1 MVKLKKYKL
10 GELIDVRRG
19 ASLAGEYYST
29 EGELMRL
36 TLGHFDYQCGGF
48 KDNTSKDD
56 LYFTGAVKPE
66 FILNKGDII
75 TPLTEQTPGLLG
87 STAMIPESEK
97 YIQSQDVALITPD
110 ESKLGRNYCYY
121 LLPSKIVKQQLAAG
135 AQQTK
140 IRHTTPARIK
150 DLTVFIPDLPNQ
162 KAIGQL
168 LRDIDRKIALNREIN
183 RNLEAMARQL
193 YDYWFVQFDFPD
205 ENSKPYKSSGGKM
218 VRNEKLKRDIP
229 KGWKECTLHRY
240 IGRITNGLNPRQNFV
255 LGTGSNFYV
264 SIRSLE
270 GRDINWE
277 SCEKCDDSAL
287 AKINS
292 RSQLQ
297 CGDVIFSAIGTIG
310 RTYYIQEDPNNW
322 NISETSFAIRPSK
335 EIPSSFFYELLISPE
350 IQMQA
355 DKNAMGST
363 MRCLVMDALCKIPTM
378 DIPTNVVNK
387 FNNIIA
393 PIHNALYERNKEK
406 RNLYK
411 LREELL
417 PLLMNG
423 QVSVMPKEVNC
434 DLSDLGR

>member
-1 MVKLKKYKL
+1 
-10 GELIDVRRG
+10 
-19 ASLAGEYYST
+19 
-29 EGELMRL
+29 
-36 TLGHFDYQCGGF
+36 
-48 KDNTSKDD
+48 
-56 LYFTGAVKPE
+56 
-66 FILNKGDII
+66 
-75 TPLTEQTPGLLG
+75 
-87 STAMIPESEK
+87 
-97 YIQSQDVALITPD
+97 
-110 ESKLGRNYCYY
+110 
-121 LLPSKIVKQQLAAG
+121 
-135 AQQTK
+135 
-140 IRHTTPARIK
+140 
-150 DLTVFIPDLPNQ
+150 
-162 KAIGQL
+162 
-168 LRDIDRKIALNREIN
+168 
-183 RNLEAMARQL
+183 MARQL

-205 ENSKPYKSSGGKM
+205 ENGRPYKSSGGKM
-218 VRNEKLKRDIP
+218 VWNEKLKRDIP

-423 QVSVMPKEVNC
+423 QVSVMPPEVNC
-434 DLSDLGR
+434 DLYFARCHTFINFEYVILPLYTAEGFFKHSST

>member
-1 MVKLKKYKL
+1 MITPNPEMLDGRYL
-10 GELIDVRRG
+10 NAYLNS
-19 ASLAGEYYST
+19 SLAKEYFANNASGSGMRYS
-29 EGELMRL
+29 LPVDAIKNIL
-36 TLGHFDYQCGGF
+36 
-48 KDNTSKDD
+48 
-56 LYFTGAVKPE
+56 LY
-66 FILNKGDII
+66 
-75 TPLTEQTPGLLG
+75 
-87 STAMIPESEK
+87 
-97 YIQSQDVALITPD
+97 
-110 ESKLGRNYCYY
+110 
-121 LLPSKIVKQQLAAG
+121 LPSIEVQREIGKI
-135 AQQTK
+135 
-140 IRHTTPARIK
+140 
-150 DLTVFIPDLPNQ
+150 FS
-162 KAIGQL
+162 
-168 LRDIDRKIALNREIN
+168 DIDRKIALNREIN

-205 ENSKPYKSSGGKM
+205 ENGKPYKSSGGAM
-218 VRNEKLKRDIP
+218 VWNEKLKRDIP

-423 QVSVMPKEVNC
+423 QVSVMPPEINC
-434 DLSDLGR
+434 DLSHD

>member
-1 MVKLKKYKL
+1 MKLKDIAKYVTDKISSDAIDL
-10 GELIDVRRG
+10 DCYVTTDSLLQNKAGREVAVNLPPQVCTLTHFRQGDILIGNIRPYLKKIWMADIDGGCNADVLVIRAKDGHSPSFIYALLLQDAFYEYAMKGAKGSKMPRG
-19 ASLAGEYYST
+19 DKDQIMRYEIPTLSST
-29 EGELMRL
+29 EESIGKFIVDIRDKIILL
-36 TLGHFDYQCGGF
+36 TQ
-48 KDNTSKDD
+48 
-56 LYFTGAVKPE
+56 
-66 FILNKGDII
+66 
-75 TPLTEQTPGLLG
+75 
-87 STAMIPESEK
+87 
-97 YIQSQDVALITPD
+97 
-110 ESKLGRNYCYY
+110 
-121 LLPSKIVKQQLAAG
+121 
-135 AQQTK
+135 
-140 IRHTTPARIK
+140 
-150 DLTVFIPDLPNQ
+150 
-162 KAIGQL
+162 
-168 LRDIDRKIALNREIN
+168 IN
-183 RNLEAMARQL
+183 RNLEAMVRQL

-205 ENSKPYKSSGGKM
+205 ENGRPYKSSGGKM
-218 VRNEKLKRDIP
+218 VWNEKLKRDIP

-393 PIHNALYERNKEK
+393 PIHNALYKRNKEK

-423 QVSVMPKEVNC
+423 QVSVMPLEVNC
-434 DLSDLGR
+434 DLFHD

>member
-1 MVKLKKYKL
+1 
-10 GELIDVRRG
+10 
-19 ASLAGEYYST
+19 
-29 EGELMRL
+29 MRL
-36 TLGHFDYQCGGF
+36 CDSYLYDSPSILLPRKGSLGNIQYVDQPFQTVDTVYY
-48 KDNTSKDD
+48 TEVYD
-56 LYFTGAVKPE
+56 LKANP
-66 FILNKGDII
+66 
-75 TPLTEQTPGLLG
+75 
-87 STAMIPESEK
+87 
-97 YIQSQDVALITPD
+97 
-110 ESKLGRNYCYY
+110 YY
-121 LLPSKIVKQQLAAG
+121 LYRYLSLLDLSNLDSGTGVPSMTFESYYNIEVNLPEIEIQNEVASVLQ
-135 AQQTK
+135 
-140 IRHTTPARIK
+140 
-150 DLTVFIPDLPNQ
+150 
-162 KAIGQL
+162 AI
-168 LRDIDRKIALNREIN
+168 DKKIALNREIN

-205 ENSKPYKSSGGKM
+205 ENGKPYKSSGGKM
-218 VRNEKLKRDIP
+218 VWNEKLKRDIP
-229 KGWKECTLHRY
+229 AGWGDCTLHRY

-255 LGTGSNFYV
+255 LGTGSNYYV

-310 RTYYIQEDPNNW
+310 RTYYIQEHPNNW

-335 EIPSSFFYELLISPE
+335 DIPSSFFYELLISPE

-378 DIPTNVVNK
+378 DIPTDVVNN

-393 PIHNALYERNKEK
+393 PIHDALYKRNQEK
-406 RNLYK
+406 RKLYK
-411 LREELL
+411 LRDEIL

-423 QVSVMPKEVNC
+423 QVSVMPTDVNC
-434 DLSDLGR
+434 DLWFRKTKVALCPLVTIQMLAICLIPNEIDSIRY

>member
-1 MVKLKKYKL
+1 
-10 GELIDVRRG
+10 
-19 ASLAGEYYST
+19 
-29 EGELMRL
+29 
-36 TLGHFDYQCGGF
+36 
-48 KDNTSKDD
+48 
-56 LYFTGAVKPE
+56 
-66 FILNKGDII
+66 
-75 TPLTEQTPGLLG
+75 
-87 STAMIPESEK
+87 
-97 YIQSQDVALITPD
+97 
-110 ESKLGRNYCYY
+110 
-121 LLPSKIVKQQLAAG
+121 
-135 AQQTK
+135 
-140 IRHTTPARIK
+140 
-150 DLTVFIPDLPNQ
+150 
-162 KAIGQL
+162 
-168 LRDIDRKIALNREIN
+168 
-183 RNLEAMARQL
+183 MARQL

-205 ENSKPYKSSGGKM
+205 ENGKPYKSSGGKM
-218 VRNEKLKRDIP
+218 VWNKRLKRDIP
-229 KGWKECTLHRY
+229 DGWNDCTLHRY

-255 LGTGSNFYV
+255 LGTGSNYYV

-287 AKINS
+287 TKINS

-335 EIPSSFFYELLISPE
+335 DIPSSFFYELLISPE

-378 DIPTNVVNK
+378 DISTDVVNK

-393 PIHNALYERNKEK
+393 PIHDALYERNKEK
-406 RNLYK
+406 RKLYK
-411 LREELL
+411 LREVLL

-423 QVSVMPKEVNC
+423 QVSVMQQEVNC
-434 DLSDLGR
+434 DLFKSSSQALNLVQTFFISDESNSYMGMYWHKGMFQLFLLMRLTMTLTIVSFSSVRLSAIMRVRATRVLSAMRLVPSSL

>member
-1 MVKLKKYKL
+1 MKLKDIAEYVTDKISSDAIDLDCYVTTDSLLQNKAGREVAVNL
-10 GELIDVRRG
+10 PPQVCTLTHFRQSDILIGNIRPYLKKIWMADIDGGCNADVLVIRAKDGHSPSFIYALLLQDAFYEYAMKGAKGSKMPRG
-19 ASLAGEYYST
+19 DKDQIMRYEIPTLAST
-29 EGELMRL
+29 EESIG
-36 TLGHFDYQCGGF
+36 
-48 KDNTSKDD
+48 K
-56 LYFTGAVKPE
+56 
-66 FILNKGDII
+66 FIVDI
-75 TPLTEQTPGLLG
+75 
-87 STAMIPESEK
+87 
-97 YIQSQDVALITPD
+97 
-110 ESKLGRNYCYY
+110 
-121 LLPSKIVKQQLAAG
+121 
-135 AQQTK
+135 
-140 IRHTTPARIK
+140 
-150 DLTVFIPDLPNQ
+150 
-162 KAIGQL
+162 
-168 LRDIDRKIALNREIN
+168 RDKIALLTQIN

-205 ENSKPYKSSGGKM
+205 ENGKPYKSSGGAM
-218 VRNEKLKRDIP
+218 VWNEKLKRDIP

-423 QVSVMPKEVNC
+423 QVSVMPPEINC
-434 DLSDLGR
+434 DLSHD